1 LISTEDQKGGILVSE
16 KQYVI
21 FKLGNEEYGVEIMNV
36 KEISEFKESTKV
48 PNTPYFV
55 DGIIN
60 LRGEIIPI
68 INLKKRFEVSDGEID
83 SDTRIIVINI
93 NDRNVGFVVDEASQ
107 VLRIKDNDI
116 DEAPEIVAGVDRQYI
131 TGVGKVGEKIIIL
144 LDLEKILTDEEKEKL
159 GDLE

>member
-1 LISTEDQKGGILVSE
+1 MSKSHKGGE
-16 KQYVI
+16 YMAENQYVI
-21 FKLGNEEYGVEIMNV
+21 FKLGNEEYGVDIMKV

-68 INLKKRFEVSDGEID
+68 INLKKRFNIEGNNIN

-93 NDRNVGFVVDEASQ
+93 NDKNVGFVVDEASQ
-107 VLRIKDNDI
+107 VLRIDEKDI
-116 DEAPEIVAGVDRQYI
+116 ESAPEIIAGVDRQYI
-131 TGVGKVGEKIIIL
+131 NGVGKINEKIVIL

-159 GDLE
+159 DEMD